1 MILKVIGGWWVQ
13 SEDDG
18 DVCGDLDE
26 IYGDLDDVC
35 GDLDDV
41 YGDCADDYDS
51 SDGQSPVPIKVFW
64 ETLISE
70 HELEG
75 KIIVM
80 MILMMMINVVD
91 RGNGVWDVDF
101 DDDVISN
108 LTT

>member
-26 IYGDLDDVC
+26 I
-35 GDLDDV
+35 